1 MRGGAVALS
10 PKRIAAICRST
21 SLLQE
26 RARDFLRGT
35 HSLKPN
41 FVSVTVFPCASSK
54 LCFCGYPHPQ
64 STEWD
69 GGRENLLDVILWFT
83 LLRHAAPETK
93 RVRRSAH
100 QQESLR
106 ASELL
111 YLLSPNH
118 ILNSEAHS
126 APLGELTWP
135 TLVTKNDI
143 VACCACAGADKLIP
157 VDATAAET

>member
-1 MRGGAVALS
+1 MIMVVLPVWRVYFEDYLRGFLTTSFDSICNGDSPRALS
-10 PKRIAAICRST
+10 WPWRTR
-21 SLLQE
+21 
-26 RARDFLRGT
+26 
-35 HSLKPN
+35 
-41 FVSVTVFPCASSK
+41 
-54 LCFCGYPHPQ
+54 
-64 STEWD
+64 
-69 GGRENLLDVILWFT
+69 NLLDVILWFT

-111 YLLSPNH
+111 YLLSPNY
-118 ILNSEAHS
+118 ILNSEEHS

-135 TLVTKNDI
+135 TPVTKNDM

-157 VDATAAET
+157 VNPAEI

>member
-1 MRGGAVALS
+1 LPFGPVYFEAYLRGFLTNRLIQFATET
-10 PKRIAAICRST
+10 P
-21 SLLQE
+21 
-26 RARDFLRGT
+26 RARFLG
-35 HSLKPN
+35 L
-41 FVSVTVFPCASSK
+41 
-54 LCFCGYPHPQ
+54 
-64 STEWD
+64 